1 MNYKLRFVQVFKQE
15 STREYLEIE
24 KQFAAFEREHG
35 GAPRGKRFLAY
46 SGRDASNTLIWEC
59 DFPTLEEVYKA
70 QEFFLT
76 DSRHEELFQLQS
88 QYIVKTYTE
97 IYRPFESG
105 S

>member
-1 MNYKLRFVQVFKQE
+1 MTYKLRFVQVFKQE
-15 STREYLEIE
+15 YAREYLEIE
-24 KQFAAFEREHG
+24 RQFAAFERDHP

-46 SGRDASNTLIWEC
+46 CGRDASNTLIWEC
-59 DFPTLEEVYKA
+59 EFVTLEEVYKA

-76 DSRHEELFQLQS
+76 DSRHEELFQQQS

-105 S
+105 L